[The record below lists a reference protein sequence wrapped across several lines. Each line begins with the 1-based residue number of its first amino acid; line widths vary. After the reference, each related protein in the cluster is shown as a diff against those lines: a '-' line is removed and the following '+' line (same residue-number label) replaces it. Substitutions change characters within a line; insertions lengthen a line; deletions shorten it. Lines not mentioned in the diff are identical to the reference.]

1 MRGSDFAELK
11 AFAAVVERASFARV
25 ADYLGCSPSAPS
37 QTIRQ
42 LETRLGV
49 RLLNRTT
56 RSVAPTS
63 AGARLYER
71 IVPVIQELDAA
82 VAEAVEAT
90 GRTAGT
96 LRINTLSMAADKLIA
111 PRLGRFHRAYPQVV
125 LDIVIDD
132 GLSDIVAGR
141 FDAGIRVGERLEKDM
156 IAVRLTRDVEMTAV
170 ASPDY
175 LAHHGE
181 PKTPADLH
189 SHVCINWRFPGSGAI
204 YRWEFEK
211 KGKKLEIAV
220 EGALISNHQEIVVEG
235 ALQGLG
241 ILYAYD
247 DERIDDLIARGQ
259 LKRVLAEWSLTLPG
273 LFLYYSNRRLPTPAL
288 RAFIDCLLDRD
299 ATELSGSQGLRRPT
313 LSNVNGRRR
322 LRQPLSTY

>member
-1 MRGSDFAELK
+1 MRGSEFAELK
-11 AFAAVVERASFARV
+11 AFAAVVERASFARA
-25 ADYLGCSPSAPS
+25 ADHLGLSASALS

-56 RSVAPTS
+56 RSVAPT
-63 AGARLYER
+63 APGRRLHER
-71 IVPVIQELDAA
+71 IAPMILEMDAA
-82 VAEAVEAT
+82 VAEAVADT
-90 GRTAGT
+90 ARTAGT
-96 LRINTLSMAADKLIA
+96 LRINTLGMAAKKIIA
-111 PRLGRFHRAYPQVV
+111 PRLGRFHRAHPDVV

-156 IAVRLTRDVEMTAV
+156 IAVRLTPDVKMLAL
-170 ASPDY
+170 ASSDY
-175 LAHHGE
+175 LERRGE

-189 SHVCINWRFPGSGAI
+189 RHACINWRFPGSGRL
-204 YRWEFEK
+204 YRWQFEK
-211 KGKKLEIAV
+211 KGKKVEIAV
-220 EGALISNHQEIVVEG
+220 EGPLISNHQDVVLEA

-247 DERIDDLIARGQ
+247 YDRVEEAMVRGRLNRI
-259 LKRVLAEWSLTLPG
+259 LADWSLTSPG
-273 LFLYYSNRRLPTPAL
+273 LYLYYSNRRHPQPAL

-299 ATELSGSQGLRRPT
+299 EPASKRRTRP
-313 LSNVNGRRR
+313 
-322 LRQPLSTY
+322 

>member
-11 AFAAVVERASFARV
+11 AFAAVVERASFARA
-25 ADYLGCSPSAPS
+25 ADHLGCSPSALS

-42 LETRLGV
+42 LEIRLGV

-96 LRINTLSMAADKLIA
+96 LRINTLGMAAQKLIA

-125 LDIVIDD
+125 LDIVVDD
-132 GLSDIVAGR
+132 GLTDIVAGR

-156 IAVRLTRDVEMTAV
+156 IAVRLTPDVKLTAV
-170 ASPDY
+170 ASPNY
-175 LAHHGE
+175 LKQHGV
-181 PKTPADLH
+181 PRIPADLH
-189 SHVCINWRFPGSGAI
+189 HHTCINWRMPGSGAI
-204 YRWEFEK
+204 HRWAFEK
-211 KGKKLEIAV
+211 RGKRLEINV
-220 EGALISNHQEIVVEG
+220 EGTLVSNHKDIAVPAAFEG
-235 ALQGLG
+235 
-241 ILYAYD
+241 
-247 DERIDDLIARGQ
+247 
-259 LKRVLAEWSLTLPG
+259 
-273 LFLYYSNRRLPTPAL
+273 
-288 RAFIDCLLDRD
+288 
-299 ATELSGSQGLRRPT
+299 
-313 LSNVNGRRR
+313 
-322 LRQPLSTY
+322 

>member
-1 MRGSDFAELK
+1 MTYNVTGLLRKQSIMRGSDFAELK
-11 AFAAVVERASFARV
+11 AFAAVVERASFARA
-25 ADYLGCSPSAPS
+25 ADHLGFSPSALS

-111 PRLGRFHRAYPQVV
+111 PRLGRFHRAYPEVV

-156 IAVRLTRDVEMTAV
+156 IAVRLTPDVEMTAV

-189 SHVCINWRFPGSGAI
+189 RHVCINWRFPGSGAI
-204 YRWEFEK
+204 YRWGFEK
-211 KGKKLEIAV
+211 KGKKLEISV

-241 ILYAYD
+241 ILYAYY
-247 DERIDDLIARGQ
+247 DERIDDFIARGQ

-273 LFLYYSNRRLPTPAL
+273 LFLYYSNRRLPRPAL
-288 RAFIDCLLDRD
+288 RAFINCLLDRD
-299 ATELSGSQGLRRPT
+299 AA
-313 LSNVNGRRR
+313 
-322 LRQPLSTY
+322 

>member
-11 AFAAVVERASFARV
+11 AFAAVVERASFARA
-25 ADYLGCSPSAPS
+25 ADHLGFSPSALS

-82 VAEAVEAT
+82 VAEVVEAT

-156 IAVRLTRDVEMTAV
+156 VAVRLTPDVEMTAV

-189 SHVCINWRFPGSGAI
+189 RHVCINWRFPGSGAI
-204 YRWEFEK
+204 YRWGFEK
-211 KGKKLEIAV
+211 KGKKLEISV

-241 ILYAYD
+241 ILYAYY
-247 DERIDDLIARGQ
+247 DERIDDFIARGQ

-273 LFLYYSNRRLPTPAL
+273 LFLYYSNRRLPRPAL
-288 RAFIDCLLDRD
+288 RAFINCLLDRD
-299 ATELSGSQGLRRPT
+299 AA
-313 LSNVNGRRR
+313 
-322 LRQPLSTY
+322 

>member
-11 AFAAVVERASFARV
+11 AFAAVVERASFARA
-25 ADYLGCSPSAPS
+25 ADYLGFSPSALS

-132 GLSDIVAGR
+132 GVSDIVAGR
-141 FDAGIRVGERLEKDM
+141 FDAGIRVGERLEEDM

-175 LAHHGE
+175 LARHGQ

-204 YRWEFEK
+204 YRWGFEK

-220 EGALISNHQEIVVEG
+220 EGALISNHQEIVLEG

-259 LKRVLAEWSLTLPG
+259 LKHVLAEWSLTLPG

-299 ATELSGSQGLRRPT
+299 ATELSGSQSLRRRS
-313 LSNVNGRRR
+313 L
-322 LRQPLSTY
+322 